1 MHGNCKSYITSE
13 ELKLTCHQKVNP
25 LWDKTDIKSQQ
36 QSKQRALISAPSPG
50 SESPDSPK
58 TFQTNRHFPAPSE
71 MLVTPSLTKPLIL
84 WHSEWG
90 KFCSIPLPTSYT
102 CSFASSHS
110 PNMERSPQANHTTR
124 ENPTVPE
131 FFSTPLGEMKMPLP
145 TMLPMRSEKALSKV
159 IFFLRKTAS
168 SFFLC
173 FPMAAL
179 LTPGEGHA
187 LRRYGAP
194 QPSSR
199 FTCKTRKEWGIW
211 GSSVQDKSFFAA
223 ICQDLWS
230 PSLPRDPPSKQTA
243 G

>member
-1 MHGNCKSYITSE
+1 MKIHFIDESNDTDLILSILMYYSANLAK
-13 ELKLTCHQKVNP
+13 LKEFWLFKKPIH
-25 LWDKTDIKSQQ
+25 
-36 QSKQRALISAPSPG
+36 LIFWNRG
-50 SESPDSPK
+50 SIYTILAVPTHK
-58 TFQTNRHFPAPSE
+58 TFLPDIVRADRFS
-71 MLVTPSLTKPLIL
+71 SCWLT
-84 WHSEWG
+84 
-90 KFCSIPLPTSYT
+90 
-102 CSFASSHS
+102 
-110 PNMERSPQANHTTR
+110 
-124 ENPTVPE
+124 
-131 FFSTPLGEMKMPLP
+131 
-145 TMLPMRSEKALSKV
+145 
-159 IFFLRKTAS
+159 TAS